1 MFWSRKP
8 KITRPQA
15 LAAKPLQLAKC
26 TVTEAPDGGAKLKVP
41 IQPSRIAGRLFRVPE
56 GTTKTFE
63 LEAIGYSVWKQCDGK
78 TSVQQI
84 IRRLSKQYNISLR
97 EMEVSTVAFLQ
108 TLVRKGLIGMAMPDG
123 SAERK

>member
-8 KITRPQA
+8 KVTRHQA
-15 LAAKPLQLAKC
+15 LAARPVQVAKC
-26 TVTEAPDGGAKLKVP
+26 AIVEASDGGARLQVP
-41 IQPSRIAGRLFRVPE
+41 VRPSRLAGRIFRVPE

-84 IRRLSKQYNISLR
+84 IRRLSVQYKISLR
-97 EMEVSTVAFLQ
+97 ETEVSTVAFLQ
-108 TLVRKGLIGMAMPDG
+108 TLVRKGLIGMAVPEPKPD
-123 SAERK
+123 K

>member
-1 MFWSRKP
+1 MIWSRKP
-8 KITRPQA
+8 KLTRQQA
-15 LAAKPLQLAKC
+15 LAARPVQVAKC
-26 TVTEAPDGGAKLKVP
+26 TVSEAQDGSAQLKVP
-41 IQPSRIAGRLFRVPE
+41 VQPSRIAERIFRVPE

-97 EMEVSTVAFLQ
+97 ETEVSTIAFLQ
-108 TLVRKGLIGMAMPDG
+108 TLVRKGLVGMAVPD
-123 SAERK
+123 SKRDD

>member
-1 MFWSRKP
+1 MLWSRKP
-8 KITRPQA
+8 KITRQEA
-15 LAAKPLQLAKC
+15 LAAKPVQLAKC
-26 TVTEAPDGGAKLKVP
+26 TVSETPDGGAKLKVP
-41 IQPSRIAGRLFRVPE
+41 IRPSGLAGRIFRVPE

-97 EMEVSTVAFLQ
+97 ETEVSTVAFLQ
-108 TLVRKGLIGMAMPDG
+108 TLVRKGLVGMAMP
-123 SAERK
+123 ERKSQE

>member
-8 KITRPQA
+8 KITRQQA
-15 LAAKPLQLAKC
+15 LAARPVQLAKC
-26 TVTEAPDGGAKLKVP
+26 TVVEVQDGGAQLKVP
-41 IQPSRIAGRLFRVPE
+41 IMPSRIAGRIFRVPE
-56 GTTKTFE
+56 GTSKTFE

-97 EMEVSTVAFLQ
+97 EIEVSTIAFLQ
-108 TLVRKGLIGMAMPDG
+108 TLVRKGLIGMAVP
-123 SAERK
+123 ERKPE

>member
-1 MFWSRKP
+1 MLWSRKP
-8 KITRPQA
+8 KVTRQEA
-15 LAAKPLQLAKC
+15 LAAKPVQLAKC
-26 TVTEAPDGGAKLKVP
+26 TVSETADGGAKLKVP
-41 IQPSRIAGRLFRVPE
+41 IKPTGLAGRIFRVPE

-97 EMEVSTVAFLQ
+97 ETEVSTVAFLQ
-108 TLVRKGLIGMAMPDG
+108 TLVRRGLVGMAMPEQK
-123 SAERK
+123 SE

>member
-8 KITRPQA
+8 KVTRPQA

-26 TVTEAPDGGAKLKVP
+26 TVTEAPDGGARLKVP
-41 IQPSRIAGRLFRVPE
+41 IRPSRFAGRLFRVPE

-108 TLVRKGLIGMAMPDG
+108 TLVRKGLIGMAMPDDRQ
-123 SAERK
+123 E

>member
-8 KITRPQA
+8 KITRQQS
-15 LAAKPLQLAKC
+15 LAAKPVQLAKC
-26 TVTEAPDGGAKLKVP
+26 TVAETPDGGAKLKVP
-41 IQPSRIAGRLFRVPE
+41 VRPSRIAGRIFRVPE
-56 GTTKTFE
+56 GMTKTFE

-108 TLVRKGLIGMAMPDG
+108 TLVRKGLIGMAM
-123 SAERK
+123 AEQKSD